1 MNEPLSEDRLAEL
14 MVKVVDGVA
23 TPAEREELMAHA
35 VNDPELRAELESQQA
50 IKAVTD
56 GWMARLEGDL
66 AADRDRNSPARRTER
81 GVGVG
86 LLVFGVV
93 LLWGWG
99 WVQILLDPA
108 APTPVRL
115 GIGSLAGGVLLLL
128 LHVVRTRFFSGTRDP
143 YDEVIR

>member
-35 VNDPELRAELESQQA
+35 VSDPALRAELESQQA

-66 AADRDRNSPARRTER
+66 AADRDRTSPVRRTER
-81 GVGVG
+81 GLGVG

-108 APTPVRL
+108 APIPVRL

>member
-35 VNDPELRAELESQQA
+35 VDDPALRAELESQQA

-66 AADRDRNSPARRTER
+66 AADRDRSSPARRAER
-81 GVGVG
+81 GLGVG

-99 WVQILLDPA
+99 GVQIVLDA
-108 APTPVRL
+108 TAPLPVRL

-128 LHVVRTRFFSGTRDP
+128 LHVVRTRFFAGPRDP